1 MTTTTTNPDYEAEV
15 ESAGLNLE
23 AFRTYLNN
31 EWRDIDENWEDYQED
46 FTDAYVGEFESNR
59 DFVEHIVEDTM
70 FLVGVDEKVARY
82 FDYDSFCRDLLLGGE
97 YWESNNYYFR
107 SY

>member
-1 MTTTTTNPDYEAEV
+1 MTTTTTEFDHEV

-23 AFRTYLNN
+23 AFRTYLDN
-31 EWRDIDENWEDYQED
+31 EWHDIDENWEDHKDD
-46 FTDAYVGEFESNR
+46 FEEAYVGEYESDR

-97 YWESNNYYFR
+97 YWTKNNYYFR